1 MTTDAHQQGQIQD
14 DDALL
19 RAKLNGETSRMAWSE
34 LQRFFASGALVAVS
48 GDLDLVEVAVRIAN
62 DDMRAVSVWLQ
73 EGRLA
78 RVSDHQANAWLAAD
92 AVLWAVVVKPWV
104 LVQDKSAH
112 PAAALH

>member
-1 MTTDAHQQGQIQD
+1 MTIDAHQQGQIQD

-19 RAKLNGETSRMAWSE
+19 RVKLNGETSRMAWSE
-34 LQRFFASGALVAVS
+34 LQRFFACGALVAVS

-62 DDMRAVSVWLQ
+62 DDKQAVAVWLQ

-104 LVQDKSAH
+104 LVQDKSRP
-112 PAAALH
+112 PATAMH